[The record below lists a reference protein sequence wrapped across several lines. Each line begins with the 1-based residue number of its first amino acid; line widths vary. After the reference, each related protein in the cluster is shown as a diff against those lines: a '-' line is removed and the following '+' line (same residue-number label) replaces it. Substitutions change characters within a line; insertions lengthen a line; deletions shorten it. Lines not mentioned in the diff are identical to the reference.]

1 VRIDR
6 EGRRVNADDR
16 RKNDPGSPSKEE
28 IAEEQKKINRLRLL
42 ADLTMNVI
50 IQSDIPLSEAQQ
62 MVEGFKKSAVSLFP
76 GKEGTFELIYRPRFN
91 RVIMDK
97 YRLH

>member
-1 VRIDR
+1 MSEDERPRFDSHGRIV
-6 EGRRVNADDR
+6 EA
-16 RKNDPGSPSKEE
+16 

-42 ADLTMNVI
+42 VDLTMGVI
-50 IQSDIPLSEAQQ
+50 MQSDLPLAEAQE
-62 MVEGFKKSAVSLFP
+62 MVEGLKKCAVALFP

-91 RVIMDK
+91 RLIMEK

>member
-1 VRIDR
+1 MSVDKERP
-6 EGRRVNADDR
+6 AA
-16 RKNDPGSPSKEE
+16 STAPSKEA

-42 ADLTMNVI
+42 VDLTMSVI
-50 IQSDIPLSEAQQ
+50 MQSDLPLAEAQD
-62 MVEGFKKSAVSLFP
+62 MVEGLKKTAVSLFP
-76 GKEGTFELIYRPRFN
+76 GKDDTFELIYRPRFN